1 MKGIHLV
8 ILICLVLLVGMHTGD
23 EYEIYSNDGIR
34 IHSYEVGDI
43 VRVYI
48 KDQHM
53 IQIVDTT
60 AYHDHLIYTVTIE
73 SGEISD
79 VTIISHQETEDYGDY
94 IETDW
99 FIDRL
104 LLKCNEP
111 LEVVKLSKKA
121 PNQVV
126 AITGATITSQAV
138 VNGINECIEN
148 YRRYLDEY

>member
-1 MKGIHLV
+1 
-8 ILICLVLLVGMHTGD
+8 LVGMHTGD
-23 EYEIYSNDGIR
+23 EYEIYSNGGIR

-48 KDQHM
+48 KDQQM

-60 AYHDHLIYTVTIE
+60 AYHDHLIYAVTIE
-73 SGEISD
+73 SGEIRD

-99 FIDRL
+99 FVDRL
-104 LLKCNEP
+104 LLKCNEL

-126 AITGATITSQAV
+126 AITGATITSQAL